1 MFFKQIMS
9 DFAFNRGMDKVR
21 KTAKTNHC
29 NNSACIASLNETLAL
44 KFYTGNRAKVVEQLL
59 QECINLYKKQC
70 AASTDTRLHD
80 VVDADNEYISFCCV
94 QAHAIIEKDVE
105 EDFITGDDLL
115 NKIKILVN
123 LKLLPEYYLTLNIQY
138 SDAVA

>member
-21 KTAKTNHC
+21 KTAKTNHF

-44 KFYTGNRAKVVEQLL
+44 KFYTGNRNKVVEQLL
-59 QECINLYKKQC
+59 LECITLYKKQC
-70 AASTDTRLHD
+70 AANSDTRLHD
-80 VVDADNEYISFCCV
+80 VVHADNEYISFCCV

-115 NKIKILVN
+115 NKMKVLVN
-123 LKLLPEYYLTLNIQY
+123 LKLLPEYYLTLDIQY